1 MTMGWMRPT
10 ANGVPFLGC
19 RSWMW
24 VVVCA
29 KWWFVPNGGLRKD
42 INLCFKEEDGCWFV
56 GLVGMR
62 GMVGF
67 D

>member
-1 MTMGWMRPT
+1 M
-10 ANGVPFLGC
+10 
-19 RSWMW
+19 
-24 VVVCA
+24 
-29 KWWFVPNGGLRKD
+29 PNGGLRKD

-56 GLVGMR
+56 GLMGMR

>member
-1 MTMGWMRPT
+1 M
-10 ANGVPFLGC
+10 GC
-19 RSWMW
+19 RFW
-24 VVVCA
+24 VVEVGCG
-29 KWWFVPNGGLRKD
+29 WWFVPNGGLRKD
-42 INLCFKEEDGCWFV
+42 INLYFKEEDGCWFV